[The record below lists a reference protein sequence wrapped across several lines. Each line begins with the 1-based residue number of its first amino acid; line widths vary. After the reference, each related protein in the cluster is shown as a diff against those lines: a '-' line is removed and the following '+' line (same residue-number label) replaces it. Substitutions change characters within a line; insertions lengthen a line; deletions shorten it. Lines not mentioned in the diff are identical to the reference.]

1 MAADAVLDPASLHL
15 VGWTLG
21 SVHRASAHGVPA
33 RTFLIHWNIPRRWSF
48 RGSRASVAQSR
59 VPRGICIATR
69 SPRLEGATFSKI
81 NSKSLSRCGSGHHSK
96 THAPPRSRARK
107 PALHR
112 PPLDALCLPSAG
124 RSAQYRARLGQLHL
138 PARNEGE
145 RTSKRVQLPKSPIPR
160 YRPLPHA

>member
-48 RGSRASVAQSR
+48 LGSRASVAQSR

-69 SPRLEGATFSKI
+69 SPLLEGATFSKI
-81 NSKSLSRCGSGHHSK
+81 NSKSLSRCGGAHHSK
-96 THAPPRSRARK
+96 THAPHVRGLESPRSIA
-107 PALHR
+107 
-112 PPLDALCLPSAG
+112 PPLNALRLPSAG